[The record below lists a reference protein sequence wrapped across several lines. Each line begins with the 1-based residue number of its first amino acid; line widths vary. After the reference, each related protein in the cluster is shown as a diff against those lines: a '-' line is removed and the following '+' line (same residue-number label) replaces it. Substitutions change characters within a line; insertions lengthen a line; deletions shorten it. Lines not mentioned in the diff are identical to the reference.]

1 MVSHFLHFQAIS
13 YTINVYRKNDRFEKN
28 LGYIMLYL
36 TMFPQLIAG
45 PIVRYS
51 NIEQQLKHRKFELD
65 RFAEGVKRFIIGLG
79 KKVLI
84 ANSIGFMVN
93 SIMDADISTISPA
106 VAWLCIVAFAVQLL
120 FDFSGYTDM
129 AIGVGK
135 MLGFDLP
142 ENFNYPYI
150 SKSLTEFWRR
160 WHMSLYAWIKDY
172 IFSPLSMKM
181 RYWGKSGVFIAL
193 TVTFIISGI
202 WHGPTWNFIIWGGF
216 QGLLLGLEELFFLKY
231 LKRLKG
237 FGRIYLWFVLI
248 LCAVLFRTKD
258 IHQAFGYYAMMFHF
272 SKPGV
277 LGLNAFVMHEHIF
290 TLLAGILLCI
300 PFTISERFKT
310 GKMNMA
316 IQTLGTM
323 LLVIV
328 FAVSLMRIVGD
339 TSNPFIYFK
348 F

>member
-1 MVSHFLHFQAIS
+1 M
-13 YTINVYRKNDRFEKN
+13 
-28 LGYIMLYL
+28 
-36 TMFPQLIAG
+36 
-45 PIVRYS
+45 
-51 NIEQQLKHRKFELD
+51 
-65 RFAEGVKRFIIGLG
+65 
-79 KKVLI
+79 
-84 ANSIGFMVN
+84 N

-290 TLLAGILLCI
+290 ALLAGILLCI

-328 FAVSLMRIVGD
+328 FAISLMRIVGD

>member
-1 MVSHFLHFQAIS
+1 
-13 YTINVYRKNDRFEKN
+13 
-28 LGYIMLYL
+28 
-36 TMFPQLIAG
+36 
-45 PIVRYS
+45 
-51 NIEQQLKHRKFELD
+51 
-65 RFAEGVKRFIIGLG
+65 
-79 KKVLI
+79 
-84 ANSIGFMVN
+84 
-93 SIMDADISTISPA
+93 
-106 VAWLCIVAFAVQLL
+106 
-120 FDFSGYTDM
+120 
-129 AIGVGK
+129 
-135 MLGFDLP
+135 
-142 ENFNYPYI
+142 
-150 SKSLTEFWRR
+150 
-160 WHMSLYAWIKDY
+160 MSLYAWIKDY

-237 FGRIYLWFVLI
+237 FGRIYLWFILI

-258 IHQAFGYYAMMFHF
+258 INQAFGYYSMMFHF

-290 TLLAGILLCI
+290 ALLAGILLCI